1 MYILIYLVES
11 LSVGDYKVGI
21 VMIENGYVVIDLV
34 FVYDG
39 KYIELDVFYE
49 FRLRLSD
56 ENLIVDWIGYIVLV

>member
-1 MYILIYLVES
+1 
-11 LSVGDYKVGI
+11 
-21 VMIENGYVVIDLV
+21 MIENGYVVIDLV

-56 ENLIVDWIGYIVLV
+56 ENLIVD